1 MFPSPKLRRASCSLA
16 LQPTRSAPL
25 VSADV
30 NNNFLKHLQVCGP
43 FTLRFFTI
51 LPIVEIES
59 LNTSVR
65 VCFAQPSHS
74 GAECDP
80 RHRGAVFCI
89 GIQPPQR
96 TTSTGP
102 SPEVLATPIESTDAL
117 AAGPKHGSFLF
128 RQLSDQSCMLFFYML
143 HFWIDAV
150 TFSSAELKLVPWSSP
165 L

>member
-30 NNNFLKHLQVCGP
+30 NNNLLKHLQVFGP

-65 VCFAQPSHS
+65 VCV
-74 GAECDP
+74 CVCVDDL
-80 RHRGAVFCI
+80 
-89 GIQPPQR
+89 
-96 TTSTGP
+96 STYQMCVMTI
-102 SPEVLATPIESTDAL
+102 SLTKYPE
-117 AAGPKHGSFLF
+117 
-128 RQLSDQSCMLFFYML
+128 QSM
-143 HFWIDAV
+143 
-150 TFSSAELKLVPWSSP
+150 
-165 L
+165 

>member
-65 VCFAQPSHS
+65 VCVQHIKFSKTYISIDA
-74 GAECDP
+74 
-80 RHRGAVFCI
+80 RY
-89 GIQPPQR
+89 
-96 TTSTGP
+96 
-102 SPEVLATPIESTDAL
+102 DAL
-117 AAGPKHGSFLF
+117 EPYIDEQTMRIHHGTLGGNGP
-128 RQLSDQSCMLFFYML
+128 LS
-143 HFWIDAV
+143 
-150 TFSSAELKLVPWSSP
+150 KR
-165 L
+165 